1 MADKIGNKFLKGAA
15 VLAIAGILM
24 KFLGAVFRIPL
35 TNMIGTDGMSYYGV
49 AYSIYGA
56 LVVLATAGIP
66 VAISRLV
73 SENIAVNQYRNAH
86 RVFRVSLLMMT
97 GIGLVTFLIC
107 FFGAEMIA
115 SLVKNPEAALAVR
128 AMAPALLI
136 VPMFSTFRGYFNGRQ
151 NMNPTAISEL
161 TEQLVR
167 CGVGLYLAYLFYK
180 TNLIYAAAG
189 ASFGASAGALG
200 GLAIIFL
207 IYLMNRRVF
216 MAKIERGSQEIES
229 QKSLAKQI
237 LIIAI
242 PIILGCE
249 IMPIMTLVDTGIVMR
264 VLQDTGWSYAEAKD
278 LYGLFSGFCNA
289 LIAFPQMFTQAV
301 AVSLVPAVSAQF
313 KLRNMPGVHNTIV
326 LGKRTTMIMAFPCA
340 FGIFVLAEPILKL
353 LYFAQ
358 PEACHEAAPI
368 LMVMAISIIFLAD
381 MQTSTSI
388 LQSVGKQMVPV
399 RNLAI
404 GCIFKVIATYIL
416 VGIHSVNVMGAA
428 IGTMIAYVIAM
439 FLNAAAV
446 RKYTGAGGSF
456 KIFEKTYI
464 RPMIAAALMAGWA
477 FMIFHVLMKLMAG
490 SGHSEIALSGL
501 CTIIAILTAM
511 VVYAILIFLVRAIT
525 IEELEQVPIGRKLA
539 RIIRK
544 VMRNV

>member
-1 MADKIGNKFLKGAA
+1 MADKVGNKFLKGAA
-15 VLAIAGILM
+15 VLALAGILM
-24 KFLGAVFRIPL
+24 KVLGAVFRIPL

-73 SENIAVNQYRNAH
+73 SENIAINRYRNAH
-86 RVFRVSLLMMT
+86 RVFRVALVMMT
-97 GIGLVTFLIC
+97 GIGLITFLIC

-128 AMAPALLI
+128 ATAPALLL

-167 CGVGLYLAYLFYK
+167 CGVGLYLAYRFYK
-180 TNLIYAAAG
+180 VNLIYAAAG

-207 IYLMNRRVF
+207 IFLMNRRVF
-216 MAKIERGSQEIES
+216 QTKIERGDQEIES
-229 QKSLAKQI
+229 KESIAKQI

-242 PIILGCE
+242 PIIIGCE
-249 IMPIMTLVDTGIVMR
+249 IMPIMTLVDTSIVMR
-264 VLQDTGWSYAEAKD
+264 VLQNTGWTYAEAKD

-313 KLRNMPGVHNTIV
+313 KLRNMQGVRVTIV

-358 PEACHEAAPI
+358 PESCHEAAPI

-381 MQTSTSI
+381 MQTSTSV

-404 GCIFKVIATYIL
+404 GCVLKVFATYIL

-428 IGTMIAYVIAM
+428 IGTMIAYVVAM
-439 FLNAAAV
+439 FLNAYAV
-446 RKYTGAGGSF
+446 KKYTGAGGA
-456 KIFEKTYI
+456 FERTYI
-464 RPMIAAALMAGWA
+464 RPMIAAAIMAACAFGIYRALM
-477 FMIFHVLMKLMAG
+477 MAPVWN
-490 SGHSEIALSGL
+490 GHSEVGASGL
-501 CTIIAILTAM
+501 CTIIAILCAM
-511 VVYAILIFLVRAIT
+511 MIYAVLIFLVKVIT
-525 IEELEQVPIGRKLA
+525 VEELEQIPIGRKLA
-539 RIIRK
+539 RIVRKFIR
-544 VMRNV
+544 N